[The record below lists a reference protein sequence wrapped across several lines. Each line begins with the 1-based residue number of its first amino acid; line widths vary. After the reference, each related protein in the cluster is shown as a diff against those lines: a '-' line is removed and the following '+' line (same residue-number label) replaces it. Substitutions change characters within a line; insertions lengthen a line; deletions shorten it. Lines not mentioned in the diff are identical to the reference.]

1 MLSIAASPEG
11 TSTAASVV
19 RWLGPIEFPIYI
31 LALLA
36 MAIAALPWVKW
47 SKRFSLRAFLII
59 VTLFAALL
67 AAIVRAIK

>member
-1 MLSIAASPEG
+1 MSLEEITRIDNLKSWTSGVDVDRESINQL
-11 TSTAASVV
+11 
-19 RWLGPIEFPIYI
+19 RN
-31 LALLA
+31 
-36 MAIAALPWVKW
+36 IAALPWVKW